1 MREPNTEQV
10 SEIGLYI
17 ALPILALLA
26 IACAVLTYVVIKLCR
41 QKTEKALMD
50 DSRSATL
57 TDDSGEE
64 THFLKNMPEGAMP
77 SELAG
82 MTMIVVC
89 LMVGVRC
96 SENKKFDCLIGLDE
110 RTVIYWTAGEPLVCQ
125 IEKLKSD
132 VYTVNID
139 RNGTDWLEYKSTDQ
153 LIVGAPEKEDVGSS
167 SIFITVRSNHCTS
180 TVPWRVAVTFVI
192 EFPQQISTA
201 DSCDSPPEVFNPVNH
216 IQTTVGDV
224 FKLDLNPLTFVDKED
239 GNARH
244 LQITLK
250 ALFNFD
256 LEDNFCLVAMD
267 TCQQS
272 VVDSIRLEVKENSQ
286 TYSHEFTIYFGDDHD
301 DSPSS
306 FDVYK
311 FITGLSQWLEFT
323 DSTQIY
329 VSNVDPELRII
340 SWIDKS
346 LSTDFC
352 ERSQILDTYY
362 KMADVNGTILDEFS
376 CYLSPFFNVTG
387 VFVDFKDVCNMTDLL
402 WTSTN
407 SNTESY
413 NDEMYLFY
421 ILIPVAVLTI
431 VILVIIIIML
441 VRKCTK
447 RNKYVMHSE
456 KPVYLTDRQPVI
468 FQNEYNEEETSLR
481 PQIPI
486 IIDNFDTGLLSS
498 SGRSVVSPPSYIP
511 PEHSDPPQYRLPPP
525 YSMSSI

>member
-1 MREPNTEQV
+1 MRMQC
-10 SEIGLYI
+10 SHYW
-17 ALPILALLA
+17 
-26 IACAVLTYVVIKLCR
+26 YV
-41 QKTEKALMD
+41 
-50 DSRSATL
+50 
-57 TDDSGEE
+57 
-64 THFLKNMPEGAMP
+64 N
-77 SELAG
+77 
-82 MTMIVVC
+82 
-89 LMVGVRC
+89 
-96 SENKKFDCLIGLDE
+96 
-110 RTVIYWTAGEPLVCQ
+110 
-125 IEKLKSD
+125 
-132 VYTVNID
+132 
-139 RNGTDWLEYKSTDQ
+139 
-153 LIVGAPEKEDVGSS
+153 
-167 SIFITVRSNHCTS
+167 
-180 TVPWRVAVTFVI
+180 
-192 EFPQQISTA
+192 
-201 DSCDSPPEVFNPVNH
+201 SCDSPPEVFNPVNH

-224 FKLDLNPLTFVDKED
+224 FKLDLDPLTFVDKED

-256 LEDNFCLVAMD
+256 LEDNFWLKLDKTGLFLYGIPLNNDNVYVVSLVAMD

-286 TYSHEFTIYFGDDHD
+286 TYSHEFTIYFGNDHD

-323 DSTQIY
+323 DSTQMY

-376 CYLSPFFNVTG
+376 CYFSPFFNVTG